1 MLDAASII
9 IQYHIF
15 LALILVAAGLAGLA
29 IRAFEKRGW
38 VPHFL
43 STPEY
48 IIIAALVIVY
58 VFAQV

>member
-1 MLDAASII
+1 MFDAASII
-9 IQYHIF
+9 IQYHIY

-29 IRAFEKRGW
+29 IQSFEKRGW

-43 STPEY
+43 SIPEY
-48 IIIAALVIVY
+48 IIVAVLVAAY